1 MKELVLPVLKPNF
14 QRVALPQVVDV
25 RGGLTFAEESRHIPF
40 AVKRIF
46 SLYDVPEGAVR
57 GGHAHIAQHQFLMM
71 LSGIC
76 TALIDDGESRVEVV
90 MKNRTEG
97 LYIPPG
103 LWLVLKD
110 FSAGAICIVLASGPY
125 DEEDYIRDY
134 SRYLTRK

>member
-1 MKELVLPVLKPNF
+1 MNELEWLVLKPNF
-14 QRVALPQVVDV
+14 QRIALSEVVDA
-25 RGGLTFAEESRHIPF
+25 RGGLIFAEESRHIPF

-71 LSGIC
+71 LSGTC
-76 TALIDDGESRVEVV
+76 TTLIDDGESRIEVV
-90 MKNRTEG
+90 MKDRREG

-110 FSAGAICIVLASGPY
+110 FSAGAICLVLASGPY